1 MRPGEAWHAA
11 IFRFVRNFTP
21 ENSCVDLVLRD
32 LAWFQLISWLPVT
45 LFSCSRGFTIWP
57 KQPAA
62 ETAARS
68 RCSIRYWTVSLQSMY
83 SLYLHQRA
91 PKSDQKNFTF
101 PNPQPYL
108 SGFQGRSICGSAA
121 ERKLHVVLF
130 LQGHRW
136 GFVWL
141 LLAGIDLQRW
151 LIISVWFDVAEHPL
165 LSQGWWSSLLL
176 SQLSLVMDELSTSY
190 LQCRL
195 RTYLILHPEILQPL
209 VGILIT
215 LHGVWLG

>member
-45 LFSCSRGFTIWP
+45 LFSCSRRFTIWP

-101 PNPQPYL
+101 ANPHSKFKLESRRHSLICLGFRVEAFVVRQLKESFML
-108 SGFQGRSICGSAA
+108 SFSCKVTGEA
-121 ERKLHVVLF
+121 LF
-130 LQGHRW
+130 GCC
-136 GFVWL
+136 
-141 LLAGIDLQRW
+141 
-151 LIISVWFDVAEHPL
+151 
-165 LSQGWWSSLLL
+165 SQ
-176 SQLSLVMDELSTSY
+176 E
-190 LQCRL
+190 
-195 RTYLILHPEILQPL
+195 
-209 VGILIT
+209 
-215 LHGVWLG
+215 

>member
-32 LAWFQLISWLPVT
+32 LAWFQLIYWLPVT
-45 LFSCSRGFTIWP
+45 LFNCSRRFTIWS

-83 SLYLHQRA
+83 SLYLHRKA

-101 PNPQPYL
+101 QNPQQIQTRTQTRQPNLPSLGFMVEAFVVRQLKESFML
-108 SGFQGRSICGSAA
+108 SFSCKVTGEA
-121 ERKLHVVLF
+121 LF
-130 LQGHRW
+130 GCC
-136 GFVWL
+136 
-141 LLAGIDLQRW
+141 
-151 LIISVWFDVAEHPL
+151 
-165 LSQGWWSSLLL
+165 SQ
-176 SQLSLVMDELSTSY
+176 E
-190 LQCRL
+190 
-195 RTYLILHPEILQPL
+195 
-209 VGILIT
+209 
-215 LHGVWLG
+215 